1 MVVVERGPLIAV
13 NDVTMVLGIALLVFD

>member
-13 NDVTMVLGIALLVFD
+13 NDMTMVLGVAFLMFD